1 MNGGAA
7 ISYDSGLM
15 SWSLIRMA
23 RCRLRASVLVCALI
37 LAAAAGTAGC
47 SDSGT
52 DSTSPSPTARS
63 SASGTATTSSAPA
76 ADASGQASAQTPES
90 GAPSWVPPL
99 SSQQQASYDAAMA
112 TPEPS
117 RPVGMDEQSPSGA
130 AATAI
135 HFLSLYPYAYTT
147 GDLTTWKEMSE
158 DDCIFCNS
166 VITNV
171 TDLHANGGWSDM
183 WTQEV
188 FILSYGADPADP
200 NRLVVTLH
208 LTAPEHVAH
217 RGRPSEAFT
226 VDAQDVTIKIQLYW
240 HGDRWIVE
248 EGEIIEGGEGQ

>member
-1 MNGGAA
+1 MR
-7 ISYDSGLM
+7 I
-15 SWSLIRMA
+15 A
-23 RCRLRASVLVCALI
+23 RCRRLVSALVCALV
-37 LAAAAGTAGC
+37 LVAAAGVGGC
-47 SDSGT
+47 SDSGA
-52 DSTSPSPTARS
+52 DSASPAPTARS
-63 SASGTATTSSAPA
+63 TASSPTASSSAASSTATAPSTPA
-76 ADASGQASAQTPES
+76 AGSSGQASAEASES
-90 GAPSWVPPL
+90 GTPSQVPSL
-99 SSQQQASYDAAMA
+99 SAEEQASRDAALA

-117 RPVGMDEQSPSGA
+117 RPVGMDEQSPAGA
-130 AATAI
+130 AATASY
-135 HFLSLYPYAYTT
+135 FLNLFPYAFAT

-166 VITNV
+166 VIDDV
-171 TDLHANGGWSDM
+171 DALHNSGGWSDM

-248 EGEIIEGGEGQ
+248 EGEIIEGGEGR

>member
-1 MNGGAA
+1 
-7 ISYDSGLM
+7 
-15 SWSLIRMA
+15 
-23 RCRLRASVLVCALI
+23 
-37 LAAAAGTAGC
+37 
-47 SDSGT
+47 
-52 DSTSPSPTARS
+52 
-63 SASGTATTSSAPA
+63 
-76 ADASGQASAQTPES
+76 
-90 GAPSWVPPL
+90 
-99 SSQQQASYDAAMA
+99 MA

-183 WTQEV
+183 WPLEIMVLTH
-188 FILSYGADPADP
+188 GADPADP
-200 NRLVVTLH
+200 NRLVIKTH
-208 LTAPEHVAH
+208 ITAPAHTAH

-226 VDAQDVTIKIQLYW
+226 VDAQDVIVRIQLYW

-248 EGEIIEGGEGQ
+248 EGEVTEQTTEGEDK